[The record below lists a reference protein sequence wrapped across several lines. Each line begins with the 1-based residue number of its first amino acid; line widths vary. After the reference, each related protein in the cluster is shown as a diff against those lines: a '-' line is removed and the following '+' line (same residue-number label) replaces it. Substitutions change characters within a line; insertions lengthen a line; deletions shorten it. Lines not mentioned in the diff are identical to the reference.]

1 MEERQWAAEFGGLP
15 GMEGE
20 GGYVELAIF
29 NIQYFLH
36 MFEPTSRP

>member
-15 GMEGE
+15 GMEG
-20 GGYVELAIF
+20 GYVELTIF

-36 MFEPTSRP
+36 MFLPTSRP